1 MPPSKV
7 IRIDE
12 QVWQELQKLARPLE
26 DTPNSVLRRVFG
38 LSEEGVGCD
47 GSDARITRL
56 LELVQGSIG
65 AAPQVCQVRRN
76 FSFLSKANQVVA
88 CLRPQQDKLRIGAS
102 KDTAAAAGLADW
114 DTERNDGFF
123 GGPSVRWYVRDGDDA
138 GYRQAAGLLERLWRL
153 DSPTLIP
160 AISEFTSAAPSGRP
174 PAKDV

>member
-38 LSEEGVGCD
+38 LSEEGVGGD
-47 GSDARITRL
+47 GWDARIARL

-65 AAPQVCQVRRN
+65 AAPQVCLVRKN
-76 FSFLSKANQVVA
+76 YSFLSKANEVVA
-88 CLRPQQDKLRIGAS
+88 YVRPQQHKLRIGAS
-102 KDTAAAAGLADW
+102 KDTAAAAGLAGW

-138 GYRQAAGLLERLWRL
+138 GYRQAAGLLEKLWLL
-153 DSPTLIP
+153 DSQTLIP
-160 AISEFTSAAPSGRP
+160 AISELSPPTPSGKE
-174 PAKDV
+174 PAKKF